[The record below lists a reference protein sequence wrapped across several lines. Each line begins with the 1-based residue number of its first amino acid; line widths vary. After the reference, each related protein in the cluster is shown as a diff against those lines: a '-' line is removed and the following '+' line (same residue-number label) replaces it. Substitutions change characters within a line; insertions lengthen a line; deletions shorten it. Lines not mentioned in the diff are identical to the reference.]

1 MKSKKGSY
9 TRADASRDFVKL
21 GGSRCAGAY
30 AGHMTIPCQE
40 GDRMQRRWEARQV
53 AKRKR
58 KGLL

>member
-1 MKSKKGSY
+1 MKSKKY

-30 AGHMTIPCQE
+30 AGHIITPWQE

-53 AKRKR
+53 AKQKR